1 MSFPMKLISAATL
14 SLCSISSFAFDNTDL
29 VTKVEWSDY
38 DSVVNM
44 GSHECT
50 GLVVAGHFILTTRHC
65 IGKKDTLLATAHSE
79 RYRNYLEFDNEYLVP
94 LLYARNS
101 HAVENKTPEDNEK
114 NPALAPIE
122 EYGYEVTIEH
132 SLWRIKNNA
141 KVTSIYPIR
150 REPIYPNQKFR
161 GYSFRNGTNQFSYLD
176 TLLRKEE
183 IGYEMDGT
191 EFVDITYPTFF
202 NGESM
207 GVYPNIKD
215 AASNNPYGPG
225 DSGSPLMDEQGNVA
239 GIWYGI
245 NAGNTSVVS
254 SDSYR
259 DFYLDTINGWYAPTL
274 AFTKNGSVEVKIQSL
289 LDDRAASAPNVDLT
303 GNYGELIK
311 FDKPGFS
318 VEPNS
323 FKCHANEAPE
333 NRANDPMD
341 GSNVKPY
348 DVCTFAVNGVD
359 GVVAKMT
366 INNPNGG
373 EPAIMMINEQPPK
386 DEISPDPQ
394 PQPDSGKSGGS
405 GGSMGFLTLLGLVGL
420 GLRRR
425 IR

>member
-1 MSFPMKLISAATL
+1 MSLRMCLIGAAIMTL
-14 SLCSISSFAFDNTDL
+14 CPSVSFATSDVELTHTD
-29 VTKVEWSDY
+29 WSDY

-44 GSHECT
+44 GSHNCV
-50 GLVVAGHFILTTRHC
+50 GLVVAGHYILTTRHC
-65 IGKKDTLLATAHSE
+65 IKVKDNGLTTARSE
-79 RYRNYLEFDNEYLVP
+79 SYRNYLEFGKERLAP
-94 LLYARNS
+94 LLYARNNK
-101 HAVENKTPEDNEK
+101 AVENKTPEDNLK
-114 NPALAPIE
+114 NPALPPISIDN
-122 EYGYEVTIEH
+122 IEH
-132 SLWRIKNNA
+132 SLWRLKSDA
-141 KVTSIYPIR
+141 KVTKIYPIR
-150 REPIYPNQKFR
+150 RTPIQSDEQFTGYTFRYKSNQ
-161 GYSFRNGTNQFSYLD
+161 GNQPLQLYYLD
-176 TLLRKEE
+176 MWLTKDIDSTGWYQEDQIFFSGETMEVQPKEGS
-183 IGYEMDGT
+183 I
-191 EFVDITYPTFF
+191 
-202 NGESM
+202 S
-207 GVYPNIKD
+207 
-215 AASNNPYGPG
+215 NPYTNG
-225 DSGSPLMDEQGNVA
+225 DSGSPLMDIDGNVA
-239 GIWYGI
+239 GIFYGF

-254 SDSYR
+254 ADTYR

-274 AFTKNGSVEVKIQSL
+274 AFTTGGVVKEVKIQSL
-289 LDDRAASAPNVDLT
+289 LKDRAASAPNVDLT

-323 FKCHANEAPE
+323 FKCHANESPE
-333 NRANDPMD
+333 NRVNDPMD

-348 DVCTFAVNGVD
+348 DVCTFAVNGID

-386 DEISPDPQ
+386 DEIIPDPQ